1 MKTTNKRILE
11 LNESLKVAFTQGD
24 LNFKY
29 LIKKNKVLLS
39 SETESLESIKKTIDD
54 KLVDYNKE
62 SMAIYQKY
70 GKEKVVNGQQLL
82 VIDKLD
88 EDGGETQNFI
98 NSQLEF
104 AKLNEDNQQLI
115 DDCNAEY
122 KEYSDLLLK
131 EVDLDIKFI
140 DIPKAECPKN
150 ITPNE
155 LEFLMDFE
163 IIK

>member
-1 MKTTNKRILE
+1 MKTTNKRILD
-11 LNESLKVAFTQGD
+11 LNESLKEAFKQGD

-29 LIKKNKVLLS
+29 LIKKNKNLLS
-39 SETESLESIKKTIDD
+39 SEVQALEEIKKTIDD

-70 GKEKVVNGQQLL
+70 GKEKIDNGQSLL
-82 VIDKLD
+82 VIDKF
-88 EDGGETQNFI
+88 DGDKESQNFI
-98 NSQLEF
+98 DSQIEF
-104 AKLNEDNQQLI
+104 MKLNTENKELI
-115 DDCNAEY
+115 DSCNIEY

-131 EVDLDIKFI
+131 EVDLEITFI
-140 DIPKAECPKN
+140 EIPKAECPKN